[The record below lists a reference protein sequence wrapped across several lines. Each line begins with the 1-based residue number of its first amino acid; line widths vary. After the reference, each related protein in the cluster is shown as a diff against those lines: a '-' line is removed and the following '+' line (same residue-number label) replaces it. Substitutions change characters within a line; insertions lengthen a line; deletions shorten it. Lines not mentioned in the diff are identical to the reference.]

1 MQSKAGQLHGSSE
14 PNLLFVSGRLPTSCD
29 AGINLFIGW
38 EGVLLYEKLSA
49 PENRKLRSGHPSQ
62 GDPTVII
69 RNLVVVHAY
78 VKGHY
83 NRSDLLRPQ
92 GLLRIEQD
100 RDQQTVG
107 RVD

>member
-1 MQSKAGQLHGSSE
+1 MFIGW
-14 PNLLFVSGRLPTSCD
+14 V
-29 AGINLFIGW
+29 NLFIGW